1 MQISR
6 CVGAQK
12 DWICARTE
20 QKLQSVRRNGGFAH
34 GLLPQYAGDFDGRVI
49 IVVFILQAGTPR
61 SCPKSFW
68 DLPLAKCTPGH
79 INPRTTQK
87 SVVLGFAP
95 SRRPYKASQSQ
106 NDLEQRLCADRM
118 TDSPSYS
125 AKMGMLGLRPLPPR
139 LTVAASSDASS
150 VVLLSWNS

>member
-6 CVGAQK
+6 WVGAQK

-68 DLPLAKCTPGH
+68 DLPLAEW
-79 INPRTTQK
+79 
-87 SVVLGFAP
+87 
-95 SRRPYKASQSQ
+95 RRRQVHPEIPVIS
-106 NDLEQRLCADRM
+106 
-118 TDSPSYS
+118 
-125 AKMGMLGLRPLPPR
+125 PR
-139 LTVAASSDASS
+139 LGIHPFPKA
-150 VVLLSWNS
+150 L